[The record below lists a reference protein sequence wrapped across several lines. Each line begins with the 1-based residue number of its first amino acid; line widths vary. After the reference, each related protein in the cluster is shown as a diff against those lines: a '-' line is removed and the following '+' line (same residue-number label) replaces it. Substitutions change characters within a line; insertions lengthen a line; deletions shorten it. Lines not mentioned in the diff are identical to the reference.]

1 MVLPCTKRSQCFLAH
16 HRNHGDLSL
25 GVGLGEFRVNGGVVK
40 ADFRGVGGE
49 VGEVDFVNTCP
60 VNSAQAHGARFAG
73 RIEVTA
79 AKLEIP
85 KFTAGL
91 TDRQDFCVRR
101 RIVHSRNSIR
111 RFGYDLALFD
121 DN

>member
-49 VGEVDFVNTCP
+49 VGKVHLVDPGP

-73 RIEVTA
+73 GVQITA
-79 AKLEIP
+79 AKLETP
-85 KFTAGL
+85 KFPAGL
-91 TDRQDFCVRR
+91 TDRQYFGVRG
-101 RIVHSRNSIR
+101 RIVHRGNPIR
-111 RFGYDLALFD
+111 SFGQDLAFSD
-121 DN
+121 DH